1 MAAAGVAVGSGVGVS
16 VGDPVGDGEGVT
28 VGVGDGVTV
37 GVGDGVT
44 VGVGVGVGVGVTVGV
59 GVGVGVGPSHPMTVT
74 RGSAVVISPVVQSGS
89 RSPSSWKPQAMAVA
103 LAASSHEQPGISW

>member
-44 VGVGVGVGVGVTVGV
+44 VGVGVGVGVMVGV

-103 LAASSHEQPGISW
+103 LAASSQLHPGISW